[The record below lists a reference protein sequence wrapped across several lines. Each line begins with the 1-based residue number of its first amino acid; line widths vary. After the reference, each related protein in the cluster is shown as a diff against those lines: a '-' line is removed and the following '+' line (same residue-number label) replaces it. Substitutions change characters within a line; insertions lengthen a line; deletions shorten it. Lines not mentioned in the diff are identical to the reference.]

1 MKFRRI
7 VAPTLVAGALL
18 MGGIA
23 HAEQNQPNQGTF
35 QVGMHKAGMMG
46 KQFRNHTK
54 LTDAQKSCIK
64 VASDKEH
71 EIVSS
76 ARTVLNNAI
85 KANPGDAGKEARKAA
100 RKVYK
105 DAMKSARKDFRQS
118 MQTCMLP
125 ITVQ

>member
-23 HAEQNQPNQGTF
+23 HAEQTQPNQNTF

-71 EIVSS
+71 DIIAT
-76 ARTVLNNAI
+76 ARTVFNNAV

-105 DAMKSARKDFRQS
+105 DAMKAARNDFRQA
-118 MQTCMLP
+118 MQTCTLP
-125 ITVQ
+125 TTTQ